1 MPQRTILPWTTITR
15 AFICISMFSFDI
27 DIRIHSVRVS
37 HAKCPIG
44 RKFDDAVVQS
54 DLHFLSRSSARQT
67 NPNFVWN
74 IEERKKNL
82 YVVSFFSSFPLINFF
97 YFKSP
102 EEISSIVLLK
112 MKETTDA
119 YLGTTVSI
127 AVVTVHAYISTTLSR
142 PRRTLE
148 PSRDWT
154 FTESSA
160 EPTTAVTSSSS
171 ILAEEL
177 SMYPFW
183 LLGRGFSK

>member
-1 MPQRTILPWTTITR
+1 
-15 AFICISMFSFDI
+15 MFSFDI
-27 DIRIHSVRVS
+27 NIRIHSVF

-54 DLHFLSRSSARQT
+54 DLHFLSRSSATQT

-74 IEERKKNL
+74 IGERKKNL

-102 EEISSIVLLK
+102 EEISSMVLLK

-127 AVVTVHAYISTTLSR
+127 AVVTLHAYISTTLSR
-142 PRRTLE
+142 QATKDSGTISGLNIHRIISGTDDCCDRLR
-148 PSRDWT
+148 SQ
-154 FTESSA
+154 SKSLA
-160 EPTTAVTSSSS
+160 NVTSSSS

-177 SMYPFW
+177 SMYPF
-183 LLGRGFSK
+183 